1 MYILKFKNVICS
13 SLLFLSASVLVANAN
28 AANDW
33 DMDNSGEVDALTD
46 GLLMLRYSFG
56 LRGETL
62 TNSAISADSSL
73 TAAEVLAEISA
84 AQSISDIDGDGSV
97 NALTDGLLLLRYLF
111 GLSGDALI
119 SGVVSSEATR
129 SSVSDIS
136 QYIDSYMLSD
146 TIVDPDNDSVADA
159 NDAFPEDPNETADSD
174 NDGVGDNADYA
185 PNDPTVHSAPGSNW
199 VAGEYLPSRNFANK
213 CVNRRFN
220 ADYQDLFGT
229 YADENNW
236 IRSWSHET
244 YLWYNELPDIDP
256 ASIQDTK
263 EYFNQMKTTA
273 TTSNGS
279 PKDRFHYTQNTE
291 DYNQYAQTGVS
302 AGYGF
307 TYILSQSIPPR
318 RAIIIYSQIGSPAAN
333 KGIRRGAEIISID
346 GENLIDG
353 DPAIL
358 NAGLTPSE
366 LGENHTFVIKD
377 LNSDINRTINLQ
389 SSAITENPINT
400 LGVIERTNTKIGYIA
415 LNTFATAT
423 AEKILVDTITNL
435 KQNQIDELVLDLR
448 YNGGGFL
455 AISAQLS
462 TMIAGIEASNQTFTE
477 LIYNDKKSAENTAYP
492 FPTQTFGIAENYS
505 SGIPLPTLDLSRV
518 YIISSNNTAS
528 ASESLINGLRGIDF
542 EVILIGGSTTGKP
555 YGWLP
560 EENCGTTY
568 STIQF
573 KGVNTKGFGDY
584 ADGFIPSLQDNGTDQ
599 VQGCVVYEDIKHLL
613 GDKNEKMLGTAIY
626 HIENGNCPTNTVQ
639 ARAKSSQPFENFRG
653 GIIRRYPATG
663 FILQ

>member
-199 VAGEYLPSRNFANK
+199 VAGEYLPSRNYANK

-244 YLWYNELPDIDP
+244 YLWYNVL
-256 ASIQDTK
+256 
-263 EYFNQMKTTA
+263 
-273 TTSNGS
+273 
-279 PKDRFHYTQNTE
+279 
-291 DYNQYAQTGVS
+291 
-302 AGYGF
+302 AGECHRI
-307 TYILSQSIPPR
+307 TCLRVAPSSR
-318 RAIIIYSQIGSPAAN
+318 RAIMQ
-333 KGIRRGAEIISID
+333 
-346 GENLIDG
+346 
-353 DPAIL
+353 
-358 NAGLTPSE
+358 
-366 LGENHTFVIKD
+366 
-377 LNSDINRTINLQ
+377 
-389 SSAITENPINT
+389 
-400 LGVIERTNTKIGYIA
+400 
-415 LNTFATAT
+415 
-423 AEKILVDTITNL
+423 
-435 KQNQIDELVLDLR
+435 
-448 YNGGGFL
+448 
-455 AISAQLS
+455 
-462 TMIAGIEASNQTFTE
+462 
-477 LIYNDKKSAENTAYP
+477 
-492 FPTQTFGIAENYS
+492 
-505 SGIPLPTLDLSRV
+505 
-518 YIISSNNTAS
+518 
-528 ASESLINGLRGIDF
+528 
-542 EVILIGGSTTGKP
+542 
-555 YGWLP
+555 
-560 EENCGTTY
+560 
-568 STIQF
+568 
-573 KGVNTKGFGDY
+573 
-584 ADGFIPSLQDNGTDQ
+584 
-599 VQGCVVYEDIKHLL
+599 
-613 GDKNEKMLGTAIY
+613 
-626 HIENGNCPTNTVQ
+626 
-639 ARAKSSQPFENFRG
+639 
-653 GIIRRYPATG
+653 
-663 FILQ
+663 